1 LTAYRFCRSDDMGLL
16 VEAYERCR
24 GPEDAGEPE
33 LDRTGFKSLV
43 RDLDLWC
50 SSCMVAFEGRE
61 PVGVLLGAKRP
72 ETTLVY
78 ALRVHPEHRR
88 RGHGRHLLT
97 SLSQKLAILGPPNLV
112 AEIPAGREAASA
124 AFSAC
129 GWKPAG
135 RLTDWRRDAR
145 GPSHADTATASNA
158 REALAPVGFED
169 LEAASL
175 LGTGPRCWQR
185 DLPAL
190 AKHRERLSGLAFHSP
205 DRIEAWALWDE
216 AAAANEARLPLAIGD
231 GFGPSVGVELAST
244 RAEASSAPTS
254 ESEAAE
260 SEAAPMPLLALG
272 SAPGA
277 LGRLGLAA
285 VLDELGR
292 LAGDSPLLLPRVA
305 PGELDEALL
314 EELGFERGGEHLLFT
329 SRAQAA

>member
-1 LTAYRFCRSDDMGLL
+1 MGLL

-33 LDRTGFKSLV
+33 LDRAGFKSLV

-129 GWKPAG
+129 GWQPEG

-145 GPSHADTATASNA
+145 RPSHADTATAGNA
-158 REALAPVGFED
+158 REALAPVGFDD
-169 LEAASL
+169 LEAAGL

-216 AAAANEARLPLAIGD
+216 PAPGEAW
-231 GFGPSVGVELAST
+231 
-244 RAEASSAPTS
+244 
-254 ESEAAE
+254 
-260 SEAAPMPLLALG
+260 PLLAVG
-272 SAPGA
+272 STPGA

-292 LAGDSPLLLPRVA
+292 LAGDSPLILSRVA
-305 PGELDEALL
+305 PGELDADLL
-314 EELGFERGGEHLLFT
+314 RELGFEPGAEHLLFT